1 MLTTGGWETDL
12 PLLVCVHT
20 VCVCRC
26 CQEILPVSN
35 VPNPGPLAPP
45 CPSPSTQ
52 ASSLRSL
59 QGGGSREWMGGGSA
73 PYCCPTGDSS
83 APSTSVRHLC
93 DRRGSVCP
101 TVPPHP
107 CHRLGVEARTQG
119 PWARSPL
126 GSGTL
131 GGPLAPGSLV
141 ITTVLGLSVLSVL
154 RWALR
159 CVCSFRCQKVLS
171 AISKAGD

>member
-126 GSGTL
+126 VSGSTWRFWPQ
-131 GGPLAPGSLV
+131 GPWSSPPSSASHC
-141 ITTVLGLSVLSVL
+141 
-154 RWALR
+154 A
-159 CVCSFRCQKVLS
+159 LS
-171 AISKAGD
+171 AEMCLFLQVPESSLCYFKSR